1 MSVIP
6 ASSAASREFYLAYL
20 NSPAWRATRNR
31 ALRLANW
38 TCQQCGG
45 KRDLQVHHR
54 SYERLGREWDQD
66 LEVVCDDCHRE
77 VHIEQGEQGP
87 LGVYLK
93 LARVAIREA
102 GFGSVADL
110 NADVKALCARH

>member
-77 VHIEQGEQGP
+77 VHIERNAACQAQRSVPATAPRSGSDA
-87 LGVYLK
+87 
-93 LARVAIREA
+93 ARA
-102 GFGSVADL
+102 GDAAGDRGL
-110 NADVKALCARH
+110 